1 MNSQIRYIRSFGP
14 ETKYVPMVIADL
26 ESDLAKSKFESDDLM
41 EIVMAVDEALTNA
54 ILETAR
60 SKGDFITKIKEALR
74 LDNSLTVSWAIDEEK
89 FSFTVIDQGE
99 GLDLDIMIGKVP
111 APGDED
117 YFEKVK
123 SYSQKDQLV
132 LRINGK
138 PVEVKRFGAGLKI
151 ILSFMD
157 KITIDYIDKEAIVTK
172 KISGATQGTILTM
185 VRYRDHEKRALVGK
199 SIE

>member
-1 MNSQIRYIRSFGP
+1 MDEPIRYIRSFGP
-14 ETKYVPMVIADL
+14 ETKFVPQVIGDLEADL
-26 ESDLAKSKFESDDLM
+26 DKAGFSFEDRM
-41 EIVMAVDEALTNA
+41 EVVMAVDEAMTNA

-60 SKGDFITKIKEALR
+60 SKNSFITKIKEAFR
-74 LDNSLTVSWAIDEEK
+74 LENSVTVSWSIDVDK

-99 GLDLDIMIGKVP
+99 GLDLEIMIGKTP
-111 APGDED
+111 APGDKD
-117 YFEKVK
+117 YFDKVK
-123 SYSQKDQLV
+123 HYEQKDQLV

-157 KITIDYIDKEAIVTK
+157 RITIDYIDKEAIVTK
-172 KISGATQGTILTM
+172 KLSGATQGTILSM
-185 VRYRDHEKRALVGK
+185 IRYRDHEKRKLLIK